1 MLTAIIPFIVLLL
14 GLAFWFMSKSAKVQ
28 KIGEYMVFCAILV
41 LTWHFAGETLTLFHR

>member
-14 GLAFWFMSKSAKVQ
+14 GLALWFMASHPKWQ

-41 LTWHFAGETLTLFHR
+41 ITWHFAGETITLFHR